1 MDFMVSFL
9 SSFYNTL
16 LTLETT
22 VRWVI
27 HTDQLRKS
35 LRPHILPIF
44 DDIPKCSGNIKYTK
58 NGQNVR
64 KMKKTRHLVLV
75 SPGNGLYVGM
85 YLVPSLRYVKSPYI

>member
-1 MDFMVSFL
+1 MYFMVSFL

-27 HTDQLRKS
+27 HTDQLRKI

-44 DDIPKCSGNIKYTK
+44 DDIPKLNVKYTK
-58 NGQNVR
+58 NGPNVR
-64 KMKKTRHLVLV
+64 KMKKTHLVV

-85 YLVPSLRYVKSPYI
+85 YLVLGM